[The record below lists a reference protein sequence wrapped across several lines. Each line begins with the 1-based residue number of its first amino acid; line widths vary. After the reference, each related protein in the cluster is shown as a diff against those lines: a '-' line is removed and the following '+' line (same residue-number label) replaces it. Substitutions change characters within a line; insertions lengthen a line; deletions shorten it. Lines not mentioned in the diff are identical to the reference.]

1 MILYKVDHNYHKG
14 IKEFEAIKDNG
25 DGTFDYRHI
34 SKYSD
39 RIRKKTFLPEHGLN
53 QAAFFINYE
62 DAKDYLVNRL
72 NKSIEKHKHLIDK
85 AQETLDC
92 L

>member
-34 SKYSD
+34 NKYSD
-39 RIRKKTFLPEHGLN
+39 KIRKTTFLPEHRLN
-53 QAAFFINYE
+53 KAAFFINYE